1 MNGDHSLVL
10 SSKQQKSLRLDA
22 FATRLAKDGLAKISA
37 NGCVETSLEYGA
49 VKMLEAKIET
59 RMCIE
64 CGSGFLGGGAAEVCD
79 TCSGVGGAMQMGVG
93 LVCPLCSG
101 MVLNHNVARVCT
113 SCKKFVH
120 RECDR
125 SDVNMSEFVC
135 ASCRRSPLVGDIM
148 LSAAIGPAS
157 PLGADSD
164 SITAPSSKSISDLTL
179 NPFRSSS
186 PVTAAAVVPDFNVDV
201 YNMSEGISSPA
212 TTSDS
217 ARNSPFYPE
226 NSPSDVDEDFVPG
239 SSRGGYPSRGRGGAK
254 KKPGRG
260 SSSKVR
266 GAKPPGG
273 DISIFPPPSRGKRGK
288 RGSKVNGIGKASASG
303 RGRGRGRGSSSQLQ
317 QSVVLQQII
326 MQQQQQ
332 QQQQLQ
338 QHQQQQ
344 QQLHIHQQQAHIRE
358 VDEAMMD
365 EDEERNTR
373 GDDAEY
379 VRTAVICDAQDVYL
393 QQSSICLVC
402 GAVGK
407 PHTQESSMVACCNC
421 AQTFHTYCVGLHDK
435 LNQAVVN
442 RGWRCLDCTICEGCG
457 EGKDESKLLLCE
469 ECDVSYHIYCLS
481 PPLERI
487 PHGPW
492 RCHWCAR
499 CRRCNVR
506 VTSGTELT
514 REGLCTTC
522 SSLRK
527 CPKCSKTYNLGEKI
541 IKCSS
546 CARWYHG
553 TCEDLYNDEM
563 LESASANKMRCS
575 ACRPNSRT
583 SSALTG
589 ISDHSSLLICDNVA
603 LNKSAE
609 EVLQSRFMPSL
620 FRPNPIESF
629 AYRSDS
635 FDHYG
640 IEDDYLQDDLEI
652 LSSSGRGRGVG
663 RGGGPGRRVPKLGVG
678 GFFVK
683 IPRHRLLTMEDDLP
697 DEDGNKKQKRPR
709 KPRRSQLEDAYPP
722 AIQEGFFGMR
732 PVEGKALIDAVVEE
746 PSLAEYGK
754 GRTATAIEAGGRG
767 HELSHEAT
775 EQLKND
781 LTEVDILENLDIGEV
796 DLDNMDM
803 DFTSWMEDDED
814 DDFDDSLNDAFDI
827 VKADGFEPTTSAD
840 TPTTASSSAP
850 TGPTTFPNDVT
861 NITPA
866 SATPSYL
873 MTNNSKSLS
882 RSNSQMDGVEK
893 NNPTTE
899 RWEEDEPLGSQ
910 ATKAAVLY
918 ANERH
923 AYLKEKYPD
932 WNDRVKHIQRL
943 WRVLDTENRQD
954 FVSRARENRANRG
967 KQPRVKRV
975 VNFKQAA
982 ANADERFKVPTMP
995 GGAQIRPEFYQSEI
1009 GAQIPQEVPVQQIRS
1024 TAHLTQPV
1032 LEQYELMRTRT
1043 LDLQKHQQVIE
1054 SDLNRMRKQKKNL
1067 AAKRRQMMKSAGMD
1081 ADGKQIAVDLNEQDR
1096 MALQVLMDQIP
1107 SRQKDLESCKR
1118 DLKSHLSTVY
1128 EFEHKWNIVRNVE
1141 PADAMRMA
1149 MAQRAAA
1156 VGPPQPAAPV
1166 GAMPGTPLASP
1177 TPVAGTPV
1185 QFHSQM
1191 AGTSPQFQQMRVPQ
1205 QVPYGAV
1212 CGPPPQDIVQRPPM
1226 QVPRSHMWA
1235 RVPAPVLGG
1244 ILYER
1249 LQTPFEKEVYE
1260 CLDDVVSRVSM
1271 HFDGRDPAREG
1282 SGMLKRLLE
1291 PAMGQ
1296 QMPPM
1301 GAGPQGAPNHLMD
1314 QLEPPRPKKKR
1325 TQQKKFESVGMGN
1338 EYDLMVERVNTQ
1350 LRLCEQLPKRAME
1363 PAPRNPGAVF
1373 ATMGISDLP
1382 DRRDKR
1388 ALVGNEFGNLSLS
1401 FVDDYY
1407 TGKGRST
1414 ECLELTNLSM
1424 ADIAPQANLTALT
1437 SMPPPPVYEMVVDAE
1452 DAAFGTFDQWTVF
1465 ANSLDHQ
1472 MCMEHMR
1479 VASKIPEFTI
1489 PLEPRR
1495 KVFSMKPETVEEV
1508 EVSLVVKEETS
1519 VPPGTGVAALF
1530 EQLRSILGVDQ
1541 PIEYQL
1547 DTPPMSPEPATKA
1560 ECMDNIK
1567 REPPDTAQTSASG
1580 GRCRACD
1587 RSMEAVLIQQTM
1599 SQLGLTPS
1607 DDEKD
1612 DTVCFCSMKCY
1623 YQFVAASKVAL
1634 SPDQL
1639 TAAESHVDEET
1650 LAKLRQISAESFA
1663 KCINQGKMRMDL
1675 PAAPAVPPDAFLTS
1689 PRDTRYV
1696 MDEGRRD
1703 NVQIIRVADLAA
1715 IQDSAQRKDATRA
1728 PGEDWKTYSRDL
1740 LQSFYKIQQVKQE
1753 LALSPKM
1760 GVGLGTSF
1768 ELDRR
1773 VCVLC
1778 GGIGDGDP
1786 ALCGRLL
1793 NLSANLWVHV
1803 NCAMWST
1810 EVFETTSGALLHVDR
1825 AIVRAAAV
1833 ICHLC
1838 GRVGASVQCHKVDC
1852 NVNFHLPCAAKIQT
1866 AKFVKDKTFFCTK
1879 HPEISPDVMVTS
1891 LEALRRIY
1899 IERDE
1904 NTFLSRLFDLSDSN
1918 TRLCL
1923 RLGAL
1928 SFFQVG
1934 QLLPEQLK
1942 TFHNATHIF
1951 PNGYHVSRWFWS
1963 PTDARKREL
1972 YNCQIKDVDHR
1983 PKFVVSYDAQ
1993 SYEGNTATEA
2003 WSQVIA
2009 SVEKLRAQSDT
2020 LRFLSKG
2027 IQGEMLFGL
2036 NESAISKITE
2046 SLPGVDGLFT
2056 YTFRHPNSPLLD
2068 LPLAVNPSGCARC
2081 EPRFRTLI
2089 KHKQRALAS
2098 APTSS
2103 RSTQEGCLSSSGR
2116 TRGRVGASFTDEL
2129 AAAQM
2134 RAMLQASGIGSEWA
2148 LALGGREPF
2157 ASNSQSYTL
2166 YQKMR
2171 KDWRQTVYLA
2181 RSKIQGLGLYAK
2193 RDIHMGDM
2201 IIEYKGEVIRSEVG
2215 EMREKRYVAQNR
2227 GVYMFRIDEDLL
2239 VDATMAGGPARYI
2252 NHSCDPNC
2260 STRIL
2265 AAGPYPE
2272 DKKIIITANRPIKAL
2287 EELTYDYQFELED
2300 TSDKIPCLCGAP
2312 NCVKWMN

>member
-1 MNGDHSLVL
+1 MNGDHSLIV
-10 SSKQQKSLRLDA
+10 SSKQQKSIRLDV
-22 FATRLAKDGLAKISA
+22 FATRLAKDNLAKISA
-37 NGCVETSLEYGA
+37 NGCVDTSLENGA

-64 CGSGFLGGGAAEVCD
+64 CGSGFLGGGAAEVCG

-93 LVCPLCSG
+93 LICPLCSG
-101 MVLNHNVARVCT
+101 LVLNHNAARICT

-157 PLGADSD
+157 PLGAESD
-164 SITAPSSKSISDLTL
+164 SITVPSSTSASDLTL

-186 PVTAAAVVPDFNVDV
+186 PVTATTVVSDFNVDV

-239 SSRGGYPSRGRGGAK
+239 SSRGGYTTRGRGGAK

-260 SSSKVR
+260 SSSKTR
-266 GAKPPGG
+266 GAKPPNG
-273 DISIFPPPSRGKRGK
+273 DPSIFPPSTRGKRGK
-288 RGSKVNGIGKASASG
+288 RGSKVNG
-303 RGRGRGRGSSSQLQ
+303 
-317 QSVVLQQII
+317 
-326 MQQQQQ
+326 
-332 QQQQLQ
+332 
-338 QHQQQQ
+338 
-344 QQLHIHQQQAHIRE
+344 
-358 VDEAMMD
+358 
-365 EDEERNTR
+365 
-373 GDDAEY
+373 
-379 VRTAVICDAQDVYL
+379 
-393 QQSSICLVC
+393 
-402 GAVGK
+402 
-407 PHTQESSMVACCNC
+407 
-421 AQTFHTYCVGLHDK
+421 

-481 PPLERI
+481 PPLDRI
-487 PHGPW
+487 PNGPW
-492 RCHWCAR
+492 RCQWCAR

-506 VTSGTELT
+506 VTSGTDLT

-522 SSLRK
+522 GSLRK
-527 CPKCSKTYNLGEKI
+527 CPKCSKHYNIGEKI
-541 IKCSS
+541 IKCSA

-583 SSALTG
+583 TSALMG

-620 FRPNPIESF
+620 FRPNPIDSF
-629 AYRSDS
+629 GYRSDS

-640 IEDDYLQDDLEI
+640 IEDDYLQDEMEI
-652 LSSSGRGRGVG
+652 LSTSGRGRGMG

-754 GRTATAIEAGGRG
+754 GRTATAIEAVGRG

-803 DFTSWMEDDED
+803 DFTNWMEDDED

-827 VKADGFEPTTSAD
+827 VKADGFEPTTSSDVAS
-840 TPTTASSSAP
+840 TPSSSVP

-861 NITPA
+861 SMTPVPATPA
-866 SATPSYL
+866 YL
-873 MTNNSKSLS
+873 VPTNVKSLS
-882 RSNSQMDGVEK
+882 RSSSQMEGVER

-918 ANERH
+918 ANEKH

-975 VNFKQAA
+975 MYKQAA
-982 ANADERFKVPTMP
+982 AAVDERFKVPSVP
-995 GGAQIRPEFYQSEI
+995 GGSQMRPEFYHPDLGGQV
-1009 GAQIPQEVPVQQIRS
+1009 PQEVPVQQIRS

-1067 AAKRRQMMKSAGMD
+1067 AAKRRQMMKSAGTD
-1081 ADGKQIAVDLNEQDR
+1081 ADGKQIPVDLNEQDR
-1096 MALQVLMDQIP
+1096 MALQVLLEQIP

-1118 DLKSHLSTVY
+1118 DLKTHLTTVY

-1141 PADAMRMA
+1141 PGDAMRMA
-1149 MAQRAAA
+1149 MAQRAA
-1156 VGPPQPAAPV
+1156 VGGVPQPVATGGTPL
-1166 GAMPGTPLASP
+1166 PGTPLPSP
-1177 TPVAGTPV
+1177 TPMPGGST
-1185 QFHSQM
+1185 QFHPQM
-1191 AGTSPQFQQMRVPQ
+1191 AASSPQFQQMRVPQ
-1205 QVPYGAV
+1205 QVPYSAV
-1212 CGPPPQDIVQRPPM
+1212 CGPTPQEMMQRPPM
-1226 QVPRSHMWA
+1226 QVPRPHMWT

-1249 LQTPFEKEVYE
+1249 LQTSFEKEVYE
-1260 CLDDVVSRVSM
+1260 CLDEVVSRVSM

-1296 QMPPM
+1296 QIPAMGNGSQGPPS
-1301 GAGPQGAPNHLMD
+1301 HLMD

-1325 TQQKKFESVGMGN
+1325 AQQKKFESVGMGN

-1388 ALVGNEFGNLSLS
+1388 ALVGKEFGNLSLS

-1407 TGKGRST
+1407 TGKGRDT
-1414 ECLELTNLSM
+1414 ECLEMMSLSM
-1424 ADIAPQANLTALT
+1424 SDIAPQANLPALANL
-1437 SMPPPPVYEMVVDAE
+1437 PPPPVYEMIVDAE
-1452 DAAFGTFDQWTVF
+1452 DAAFGSFDQWMVF
-1465 ANSLDHQ
+1465 ANSLDRQ
-1472 MCMEHMR
+1472 PSANHMR

-1495 KVFSMKPETVEEV
+1495 KVFSMKPDTVEEV

-1519 VPPGTGVAALF
+1519 LPPGTGVAALF
-1530 EQLRSILGVDQ
+1530 EQLRSILGVEQ

-1547 DTPPMSPEPATKA
+1547 DTPPLSPEPSTKS
-1560 ECMDNIK
+1560 ESVDNIK
-1567 REPPDTAQTSASG
+1567 REIPDATQSSVG

-1663 KCINQGKMRMDL
+1663 KCINQGKMRMEL
-1675 PAAPAVPPDAFLTS
+1675 PPAPAVPPDAFLTS
-1689 PRDTRYV
+1689 PRDTRYI

-1703 NVQIIRVADLAA
+1703 NVQIIRVADLAT
-1715 IQDSAQRKDATRA
+1715 IQDAAQRKDTTRS
-1728 PGEDWKTYSRDL
+1728 PGDDWKAYSREL
-1740 LQSFYKIQQVKQE
+1740 LHSFFKIQQTKQE

-1778 GGIGDGDP
+1778 GGVGDGDP

-1825 AIVRAAAV
+1825 AIVRAAGV

-1879 HPEISPDVMVTS
+1879 HPEISPEVMVTS

-1904 NTFLSRLFDLSDSN
+1904 NAFLSRLFDYSDSCA
-1918 TRLCL
+1918 RLCL
-1923 RLGAL
+1923 RIGAL
-1928 SFFQVG
+1928 CFFQVG
-1934 QLLPEQLK
+1934 QLLPEQL
-1942 TFHNATHIF
+1942 
-1951 PNGYHVSRWFWS
+1951 
-1963 PTDARKREL
+1963 
-1972 YNCQIKDVDHR
+1972 
-1983 PKFVVSYDAQ
+1983 
-1993 SYEGNTATEA
+1993 
-2003 WSQVIA
+2003 
-2009 SVEKLRAQSDT
+2009 
-2020 LRFLSKG
+2020 
-2027 IQGEMLFGL
+2027 
-2036 NESAISKITE
+2036 
-2046 SLPGVDGLFT
+2046 
-2056 YTFRHPNSPLLD
+2056 
-2068 LPLAVNPSGCARC
+2068 
-2081 EPRFRTLI
+2081 
-2089 KHKQRALAS
+2089 
-2098 APTSS
+2098 
-2103 RSTQEGCLSSSGR
+2103 
-2116 TRGRVGASFTDEL
+2116 
-2129 AAAQM
+2129 
-2134 RAMLQASGIGSEWA
+2134 
-2148 LALGGREPF
+2148 
-2157 ASNSQSYTL
+2157 
-2166 YQKMR
+2166 
-2171 KDWRQTVYLA
+2171 
-2181 RSKIQGLGLYAK
+2181 
-2193 RDIHMGDM
+2193 
-2201 IIEYKGEVIRSEVG
+2201 
-2215 EMREKRYVAQNR
+2215 
-2227 GVYMFRIDEDLL
+2227 
-2239 VDATMAGGPARYI
+2239 
-2252 NHSCDPNC
+2252 
-2260 STRIL
+2260 
-2265 AAGPYPE
+2265 
-2272 DKKIIITANRPIKAL
+2272 
-2287 EELTYDYQFELED
+2287 
-2300 TSDKIPCLCGAP
+2300 
-2312 NCVKWMN
+2312 

>member
-1 MNGDHSLVL
+1 MNGDHSLIV

-22 FATRLAKDGLAKISA
+22 FATKLAEDNPAKISA
-37 NGCVETSLEYGA
+37 NGYVDNSLENGT

-101 MVLNHNVARVCT
+101 LVLNHNAARVCT

-125 SDVNMSEFVC
+125 SDVNMTEFVC

-157 PLGADSD
+157 PLGAESD
-164 SITAPSSKSISDLTL
+164 SITVPSSTSVSDLTL

-186 PVTAAAVVPDFNVDV
+186 PVTTGAVVPDFNVDV

-239 SSRGGYPSRGRGGAK
+239 SSRGGYTSRGRGGAK

-260 SSSKVR
+260 SSSKTR
-266 GAKPPGG
+266 GAKPPSG
-273 DISIFPPPSRGKRGK
+273 DPSIFPPSTRGKRGK
-288 RGSKVNGIGKASASG
+288 RGLKVNGIGKAPGTG
-303 RGRGRGRGSSSQLQ
+303 RGRGRGRGANSQLQ
-317 QSVVLQQII
+317 QSAVLQQII

-332 QQQQLQ
+332 QQLQL
-338 QHQQQQ
+338 HQQQPQ
-344 QQLHIHQQQAHIRE
+344 IRE
-358 VDEAMMD
+358 VDETMLG
-365 EDEERNTR
+365 EDDDRNAR
-373 GDDAEY
+373 ADDVEY
-379 VRTAVICDAQDVYL
+379 VRTAIICDAQDQYM

-469 ECDVSYHIYCLS
+469 ECDVSFHIYCLS
-481 PPLERI
+481 PPLDRI
-487 PHGPW
+487 PNGPW
-492 RCHWCAR
+492 RCQWCAR

-506 VTSGTELT
+506 VTSGTDLS

-527 CPKCSKTYNLGEKI
+527 CPKCSKLYNIGEKI
-541 IKCSS
+541 IKCSA

-583 SSALTG
+583 TSALMG
-589 ISDHSSLLICDNVA
+589 LSDHSSLLICDNVA

-620 FRPNPIESF
+620 FRPNPVDSF
-629 AYRSDS
+629 GYRSES

-640 IEDDYLQDDLEI
+640 TEDDFLQEEI
-652 LSSSGRGRGVG
+652 EMLSTSTRGRGMG

-754 GRTATAIEAGGRG
+754 GRTTTAIEAVGRG

-803 DFTSWMEDDED
+803 DFTNWMEDDED

-827 VKADGFEPTTSAD
+827 VKADGFEPSTNSDLAS
-840 TPTTASSSAP
+840 TPVSSVP

-866 SATPSYL
+866 PATPAYL
-873 MTNNSKSLS
+873 MANKAKSLS
-882 RSNSQMDGVEK
+882 RSSSQMDGVEK

-975 VNFKQAA
+975 VYKHAA
-982 ANADERFKVPTMP
+982 AAADERFKVPNVP
-995 GGAQIRPEFYQSEI
+995 GGSQMRSDFYHSEM
-1009 GAQIPQEVPVQQIRS
+1009 GGQVPQEVPVQQIRS

-1067 AAKRRQMMKSAGMD
+1067 AAKRRQMMKSAGTD
-1081 ADGKQIAVDLNEQDR
+1081 ADGKQIPVDLNEQDR
-1096 MALQVLMDQIP
+1096 MALQILLEQIP

-1118 DLKSHLSTVY
+1118 DLKTHLATVY

-1141 PADAMRMA
+1141 PGDAMRMA

-1156 VGPPQPAAPV
+1156 GGAPQPVAAG
-1166 GAMPGTPLASP
+1166 GAPLPGTPLSSP
-1177 TPVAGTPV
+1177 TQMPGASA
-1185 QFHSQM
+1185 QFHPPI
-1191 AGTSPQFQQMRVPQ
+1191 AGSSPQFQQMRVPQ

-1212 CGPPPQDIVQRPPM
+1212 CGPPPQEMMQRPPM
-1226 QVPRSHMWA
+1226 QVPRPHMWA

-1301 GAGPQGAPNHLMD
+1301 GPGPQGPPSHLMD

-1325 TQQKKFESVGMGN
+1325 AQQKKFESVGMGN

-1363 PAPRNPGAVF
+1363 PAPRNPGAAF

-1388 ALVGNEFGNLSLS
+1388 ALIGKEFGHLSLS

-1407 TGKGRST
+1407 TGKGRDT
-1414 ECLELTNLSM
+1414 ECLEMTSLSM
-1424 ADIAPQANLTALT
+1424 SDLAPQANLPALT
-1437 SMPPPPVYEMVVDAE
+1437 NIPPPPLYEMVVDAE
-1452 DAAFGTFDQWTVF
+1452 DAAFGSFDQWAVF
-1465 ANSLDHQ
+1465 ANSLDRQ
-1472 MCMEHMR
+1472 PCANHMR

-1495 KVFSMKPETVEEV
+1495 KVFSMKPDTVEEV

-1530 EQLRSILGVDQ
+1530 EQLRSILGVEQ
-1541 PIEYQL
+1541 LIEYQL
-1547 DTPPMSPEPATKA
+1547 DTPPLSPEPSTKS
-1560 ECMDNIK
+1560 ESVDNIK
-1567 REPPDTAQTSASG
+1567 REPPDVTQTPVSGG

-1703 NVQIIRVADLAA
+1703 NVQIIRVADLAT
-1715 IQDSAQRKDATRA
+1715 IQDAAQRKDTTRS
-1728 PGEDWKTYSRDL
+1728 PGDDWKAYSREL
-1740 LQSFYKIQQVKQE
+1740 LHSFFKIQQTKQE

-1825 AIVRAAAV
+1825 AVVRAAGV

-1879 HPEISPDVMVTS
+1879 HPEISPEVMVTS

-1904 NTFLSRLFDLSDSN
+1904 NAFLSRLFDYSDSCS
-1918 TRLCL
+1918 RLCL
-1923 RLGAL
+1923 RIGAL
-1928 SFFQVG
+1928 CFFQVG
-1934 QLLPEQLK
+1934 QLLPDQLK

-1963 PTDARKREL
+1963 PTDPRKREI
-1972 YNCQIKDVDHR
+1972 YDCHIKDVDHR
-1983 PKFVVSYDAQ
+1983 PKFVVSYADHT
-1993 SYEGNTATEA
+1993 YEGDSATEA
-2003 WSQVIA
+2003 WSQVVN
-2009 SVEKLRAQSDT
+2009 SVERIRSQSDA
-2020 LRFLSKG
+2020 LRFLAKG
-2027 IQGEMLFGL
+2027 ITGETLFGL
-2036 NESAISKITE
+2036 NESVISKITE

-2098 APTSS
+2098 APSTS
-2103 RSTQEGCLSSSGR
+2103 RSTQDGGSSSSGR
-2116 TRGRVGASFTDEL
+2116 TRGRIAASFTDEL

-2157 ASNSQSYTL
+2157 SSNSQSYTL

-2300 TSDKIPCLCGAP
+2300 TTDKIPCLCGAP

>member
-1 MNGDHSLVL
+1 MNGDHSLIV
-10 SSKQQKSLRLDA
+10 SSKQQKSLHLDA
-22 FATRLAKDGLAKISA
+22 FAARLAKDNLAKISA
-37 NGCVETSLEYGA
+37 NGCVDTSRENGA

-101 MVLNHNVARVCT
+101 LVLNHNAARVCT

-157 PLGADSD
+157 PLGAESD
-164 SITAPSSKSISDLTL
+164 SITVPSSTSASDLTL

-186 PVTAAAVVPDFNVDV
+186 PVTASTVVPDFNVDV

-239 SSRGGYPSRGRGGAK
+239 SSRGGYTSRGRGGAK

-260 SSSKVR
+260 SSSKTR
-266 GAKPPGG
+266 GAKPPG
-273 DISIFPPPSRGKRGK
+273 DSSIFPPSTRGKRGK
-288 RGSKVNGIGKASASG
+288 RGSKVNGIGKAPGTG
-303 RGRGRGRGSSSQLQ
+303 RGRGRGRYDIQMCLK
-317 QSVVLQQII
+317 
-326 MQQQQQ
+326 
-332 QQQQLQ
+332 
-338 QHQQQQ
+338 
-344 QQLHIHQQQAHIRE
+344 
-358 VDEAMMD
+358 VDETMLE
-365 EDEERNTR
+365 EDEERNAR
-373 GDDAEY
+373 ADDVEY
-379 VRTAVICDAQDVYL
+379 VRTAIICDSQDQYL
-393 QQSSICLVC
+393 QQSSICLIC
-402 GAVGK
+402 GAIGK
-407 PHTQESSMVACCNC
+407 PHTQENSMVACCNC

-435 LNQAVVN
+435 ASFFLA
-442 RGWRCLDCTICEGCG
+442 R
-457 EGKDESKLLLCE
+457 
-469 ECDVSYHIYCLS
+469 
-481 PPLERI
+481 
-487 PHGPW
+487 
-492 RCHWCAR
+492 CAR
-499 CRRCNVR
+499 CRRCNIR
-506 VTSGTELT
+506 VTSGTDLT

-522 SSLRK
+522 GSLKK
-527 CPKCSKTYNLGEKI
+527 CPKCSKHYNIGEKI
-541 IKCSS
+541 IKCSA

-583 SSALTG
+583 TSALMG

-620 FRPNPIESF
+620 FRPNPIDSF
-629 AYRSDS
+629 GYRSES

-640 IEDDYLQDDLEI
+640 MEDDYLQDELEM
-652 LSSSGRGRGVG
+652 LSTSTRGRGMG

-754 GRTATAIEAGGRG
+754 GRTATATEAVGRG

-803 DFTSWMEDDED
+803 DFTNWMEDDED

-827 VKADGFEPTTSAD
+827 VKADGFEPTTSSDVAS
-840 TPTTASSSAP
+840 TPTPSVP
-850 TGPTTFPNDVT
+850 TGPTTFPNDVANLT
-861 NITPA
+861 IPPATPA
-866 SATPSYL
+866 YL
-873 MTNNSKSLS
+873 LPNNVKSLS
-882 RSNSQMDGVEK
+882 RSSSQMDGVEK

-918 ANERH
+918 ANEKH

-975 VNFKQAA
+975 VYKHAA
-982 ANADERFKVPTMP
+982 AAVDERFKVPSVP
-995 GGAQIRPEFYQSEI
+995 GGSQMRPDFYNPEM
-1009 GAQIPQEVPVQQIRS
+1009 GGQIPQEVPVQQIRS

-1067 AAKRRQMMKSAGMD
+1067 AAKRRQMMKSAGTD
-1081 ADGKQIAVDLNEQDR
+1081 ADGKQIPVDLNEQDR
-1096 MALQVLMDQIP
+1096 MALQILLEQIP

-1118 DLKSHLSTVY
+1118 DLKTHLATVY

-1141 PADAMRMA
+1141 PGDAMRMA

-1156 VGPPQPAAPV
+1156 GNAPQPVAAGSAPL
-1166 GAMPGTPLASP
+1166 PGTPLSSP
-1177 TPVAGTPV
+1177 TPIPGAST
-1185 QFHSQM
+1185 QFHPQM
-1191 AGTSPQFQQMRVPQ
+1191 AGSSPQFQQMRVPQ

-1212 CGPPPQDIVQRPPM
+1212 CGPPPQDMMQRPPM
-1226 QVPRSHMWA
+1226 QVPRPHMWT

-1260 CLDDVVSRVSM
+1260 CLDDVISRVSM

-1296 QMPPM
+1296 QMPSM
-1301 GAGPQGAPNHLMD
+1301 GGGPQGAPSHLMD

-1325 TQQKKFESVGMGN
+1325 AQQKKFESVGMGN

-1388 ALVGNEFGNLSLS
+1388 ALVGKEFGNLSLS

-1407 TGKGRST
+1407 TGKGRDT
-1414 ECLELTNLSM
+1414 ECLEMLSLSM
-1424 ADIAPQANLTALT
+1424 SDLAPQANLPALT
-1437 SMPPPPVYEMVVDAE
+1437 NLPPPPIYEMVVDSE
-1452 DAAFGTFDQWTVF
+1452 DAAFGSFDQWTVF
-1465 ANSLDHQ
+1465 ANSLDRQ
-1472 MCMEHMR
+1472 SCASHMR

-1519 VPPGTGVAALF
+1519 LPPGTGVAALF
-1530 EQLRSILGVDQ
+1530 EQLRSILGVEQ

-1547 DTPPMSPEPATKA
+1547 DTPPLSPEPSTKS
-1560 ECMDNIK
+1560 ECVDNVK
-1567 REPPDTAQTSASG
+1567 REPPDATQNSTTG

-1607 DDEKD
+1607 DDE
-1612 DTVCFCSMKCY
+1612 
-1623 YQFVAASKVAL
+1623 VAL

-1650 LAKLRQISAESFA
+1650 LAKLRQISAESLVKCSTQA
-1663 KCINQGKMRMDL
+1663 KVLTAFLLFVICYYAALHPNIILDARLDL
-1675 PAAPAVPPDAFLTS
+1675 RLLVSGAVPPDAFLTS

-1703 NVQIIRVADLAA
+1703 NVQLTPSNNPMM
-1715 IQDSAQRKDATRA
+1715 QLNRKDTTRS
-1728 PGEDWKTYSRDL
+1728 PGDDWKAYSREL
-1740 LQSFYKIQQVKQE
+1740 LHSFFKIQQTKQE

-1803 NCAMWST
+1803 
-1810 EVFETTSGALLHVDR
+1810 VFLKRHWERYFMLAFEQWFVPLV
-1825 AIVRAAAV
+1825 I

-1904 NTFLSRLFDLSDSN
+1904 NAFLSRLFDYSDSCA
-1918 TRLCL
+1918 RLCL
-1923 RLGAL
+1923 RIGAL
-1928 SFFQVG
+1928 CFFQVG

-1963 PTDARKREL
+1963 PTDARKREI
-1972 YNCQIKDVDHR
+1972 YNCHIKDVDHR
-1983 PKFVVSYDAQ
+1983 PKFVVSHEGHT
-1993 SYEGNTATEA
+1993 YEGDSATEA
-2003 WSQVIA
+2003 WSQVINA
-2009 SVEKLRAQSDT
+2009 VERLRSQTDA
-2020 LRFLSKG
+2020 LRFLAKG
-2027 IQGEMLFGL
+2027 ITGETLFGL
-2036 NESAISKITE
+2036 NESVISKITE

-2098 APTSS
+2098 APSTS
-2103 RSTQEGCLSSSGR
+2103 RSTQDACSSSSGR
-2116 TRGRVGASFTDEL
+2116 TRGRIATSFTDEL

-2157 ASNSQSYTL
+2157 TSNSQSYTL

-2300 TSDKIPCLCGAP
+2300 TTDKIPCLCGAP

>member
-1 MNGDHSLVL
+1 MNGDHSLIV

-22 FATRLAKDGLAKISA
+22 FATKLAEDNPAKISA
-37 NGCVETSLEYGA
+37 NGYVDNSLENGT

-101 MVLNHNVARVCT
+101 LVLNHNAARVCT

-125 SDVNMSEFVC
+125 SDVNMTEFVC

-157 PLGADSD
+157 PLGAESD
-164 SITAPSSKSISDLTL
+164 SITVPSSTSVSDLTL

-186 PVTAAAVVPDFNVDV
+186 PVTTGAVVPDFNVDV

-239 SSRGGYPSRGRGGAK
+239 SSRGGYTSRGRGGAK

-260 SSSKVR
+260 SSSKTR
-266 GAKPPGG
+266 GAKPPSG
-273 DISIFPPPSRGKRGK
+273 DPSIFPPSTRGKRGK
-288 RGSKVNGIGKASASG
+288 RGLKVNGIGKAPGTG
-303 RGRGRGRGSSSQLQ
+303 RGRGRGRGANSQLQ
-317 QSVVLQQII
+317 QSAVLQQII

-332 QQQQLQ
+332 QQLQL
-338 QHQQQQ
+338 HQQQPQ
-344 QQLHIHQQQAHIRE
+344 MRE
-358 VDEAMMD
+358 VDETMLG
-365 EDEERNTR
+365 EDDDRNVR
-373 GDDAEY
+373 ADDVEY
-379 VRTAVICDAQDVYL
+379 VRTAIICDAQDQYM

-469 ECDVSYHIYCLS
+469 ECDVSFHIYCLS
-481 PPLERI
+481 PPLDRI
-487 PHGPW
+487 PNGPW
-492 RCHWCAR
+492 RCQWCAR

-506 VTSGTELT
+506 VTSGTDLS

-527 CPKCSKTYNLGEKI
+527 CPKCSKLYNIGEKI
-541 IKCSS
+541 IKCSA

-583 SSALTG
+583 TSALMG
-589 ISDHSSLLICDNVA
+589 LSDHSSLLICDNVA

-620 FRPNPIESF
+620 FRPNPVDSF
-629 AYRSDS
+629 GYRSES

-640 IEDDYLQDDLEI
+640 TEDDFLQEEI
-652 LSSSGRGRGVG
+652 EMLSTSTRGRGMG

-754 GRTATAIEAGGRG
+754 GRTTTAIEAVGRG

-803 DFTSWMEDDED
+803 DFTNWMEDDED

-827 VKADGFEPTTSAD
+827 VKADGFEPSTNSDLAS
-840 TPTTASSSAP
+840 TPVSSVP

-866 SATPSYL
+866 PATPAYL
-873 MTNNSKSLS
+873 MANKAKSLS
-882 RSNSQMDGVEK
+882 RSSSQMDGVEK

-975 VNFKQAA
+975 VYKHAA
-982 ANADERFKVPTMP
+982 AAADERFKVPNVP
-995 GGAQIRPEFYQSEI
+995 GGSQMRSDFYHSEM
-1009 GAQIPQEVPVQQIRS
+1009 GGQVPQEVPVQQIRS

-1043 LDLQKHQQVIE
+1043 LDLQKHQQ
-1054 SDLNRMRKQKKNL
+1054 
-1067 AAKRRQMMKSAGMD
+1067 
-1081 ADGKQIAVDLNEQDR
+1081 
-1096 MALQVLMDQIP
+1096 
-1107 SRQKDLESCKR
+1107 
-1118 DLKSHLSTVY
+1118 
-1128 EFEHKWNIVRNVE
+1128 
-1141 PADAMRMA
+1141 
-1149 MAQRAAA
+1149 
-1156 VGPPQPAAPV
+1156 
-1166 GAMPGTPLASP
+1166 
-1177 TPVAGTPV
+1177 
-1185 QFHSQM
+1185 
-1191 AGTSPQFQQMRVPQ
+1191 
-1205 QVPYGAV
+1205 
-1212 CGPPPQDIVQRPPM
+1212 
-1226 QVPRSHMWA
+1226 
-1235 RVPAPVLGG
+1235 
-1244 ILYER
+1244 
-1249 LQTPFEKEVYE
+1249 VYE

-1301 GAGPQGAPNHLMD
+1301 GPGPQGPPSHLMD

-1325 TQQKKFESVGMGN
+1325 AQQKKFESVGMGN

-1363 PAPRNPGAVF
+1363 PAPRNPGAAF

-1388 ALVGNEFGNLSLS
+1388 ALIGKEFGHLSLS

-1407 TGKGRST
+1407 TGKGRDT
-1414 ECLELTNLSM
+1414 ECLEMTSLSM
-1424 ADIAPQANLTALT
+1424 SDLAPQANLPALT
-1437 SMPPPPVYEMVVDAE
+1437 NIPPPPLYEMVVDAE
-1452 DAAFGTFDQWTVF
+1452 DAAFGSFDQWAVF
-1465 ANSLDHQ
+1465 ANSLDRQ
-1472 MCMEHMR
+1472 PCANHMR

-1495 KVFSMKPETVEEV
+1495 KVFSMKPDTVEEV

-1530 EQLRSILGVDQ
+1530 EQLRSILGVEQ
-1541 PIEYQL
+1541 LIEYQL
-1547 DTPPMSPEPATKA
+1547 DTPPLSPEPSTKS
-1560 ECMDNIK
+1560 ESVDNIK
-1567 REPPDTAQTSASG
+1567 REPPDVTQTPVSGG

-1703 NVQIIRVADLAA
+1703 NVQIIRVADLAT
-1715 IQDSAQRKDATRA
+1715 IQDAAQRKDTTRS
-1728 PGEDWKTYSRDL
+1728 PGDDWKAYSREL
-1740 LQSFYKIQQVKQE
+1740 LHSFFKIQQTKQE

-1825 AIVRAAAV
+1825 AVVRAAGV

-1879 HPEISPDVMVTS
+1879 HPEISPEVMVTS

-1904 NTFLSRLFDLSDSN
+1904 NAFLSRLFDYSDSCS
-1918 TRLCL
+1918 RLCL
-1923 RLGAL
+1923 RIGAL
-1928 SFFQVG
+1928 CFFQVG
-1934 QLLPEQLK
+1934 QLLPDQLK

-1963 PTDARKREL
+1963 PTDPRKREI
-1972 YNCQIKDVDHR
+1972 YDCHIKDVDHR
-1983 PKFVVSYDAQ
+1983 PKFVVSYADHT
-1993 SYEGNTATEA
+1993 YEGDSATEA
-2003 WSQVIA
+2003 WSQVVN
-2009 SVEKLRAQSDT
+2009 SVERIRSQSDA
-2020 LRFLSKG
+2020 LRFLAKG
-2027 IQGEMLFGL
+2027 ITGETLFGL
-2036 NESAISKITE
+2036 NESVISKITE

-2098 APTSS
+2098 APSTS
-2103 RSTQEGCLSSSGR
+2103 RSTQDGGSSSSGR
-2116 TRGRVGASFTDEL
+2116 TRGRIAASFTDEL

-2157 ASNSQSYTL
+2157 SSNSQSYTL

-2300 TSDKIPCLCGAP
+2300 TTDKIPCLCGAP

>member
-1 MNGDHSLVL
+1 
-10 SSKQQKSLRLDA
+10 
-22 FATRLAKDGLAKISA
+22 
-37 NGCVETSLEYGA
+37 
-49 VKMLEAKIET
+49 
-59 RMCIE
+59 
-64 CGSGFLGGGAAEVCD
+64 
-79 TCSGVGGAMQMGVG
+79 
-93 LVCPLCSG
+93 
-101 MVLNHNVARVCT
+101 
-113 SCKKFVH
+113 
-120 RECDR
+120 
-125 SDVNMSEFVC
+125 
-135 ASCRRSPLVGDIM
+135 
-148 LSAAIGPAS
+148 
-157 PLGADSD
+157 
-164 SITAPSSKSISDLTL
+164 
-179 NPFRSSS
+179 
-186 PVTAAAVVPDFNVDV
+186 
-201 YNMSEGISSPA
+201 
-212 TTSDS
+212 
-217 ARNSPFYPE
+217 
-226 NSPSDVDEDFVPG
+226 
-239 SSRGGYPSRGRGGAK
+239 
-254 KKPGRG
+254 
-260 SSSKVR
+260 
-266 GAKPPGG
+266 
-273 DISIFPPPSRGKRGK
+273 
-288 RGSKVNGIGKASASG
+288 
-303 RGRGRGRGSSSQLQ
+303 
-317 QSVVLQQII
+317 
-326 MQQQQQ
+326 
-332 QQQQLQ
+332 
-338 QHQQQQ
+338 
-344 QQLHIHQQQAHIRE
+344 
-358 VDEAMMD
+358 
-365 EDEERNTR
+365 
-373 GDDAEY
+373 
-379 VRTAVICDAQDVYL
+379 
-393 QQSSICLVC
+393 
-402 GAVGK
+402 
-407 PHTQESSMVACCNC
+407 
-421 AQTFHTYCVGLHDK
+421 
-435 LNQAVVN
+435 
-442 RGWRCLDCTICEGCG
+442 
-457 EGKDESKLLLCE
+457 
-469 ECDVSYHIYCLS
+469 
-481 PPLERI
+481 
-487 PHGPW
+487 
-492 RCHWCAR
+492 
-499 CRRCNVR
+499 
-506 VTSGTELT
+506 
-514 REGLCTTC
+514 
-522 SSLRK
+522 
-527 CPKCSKTYNLGEKI
+527 
-541 IKCSS
+541 
-546 CARWYHG
+546 
-553 TCEDLYNDEM
+553 M
-563 LESASANKMRCS
+563 LESASASKMRCS
-575 ACRPNSRT
+575 SCRPNSRN
-583 SSALTG
+583 SSTIMG
-589 ISDHSSLLICDNVA
+589 INGM
-603 LNKSAE
+603 E
-609 EVLQSRFMPSL
+609 E
-620 FRPNPIESF
+620 
-629 AYRSDS
+629 
-635 FDHYG
+635 
-640 IEDDYLQDDLEI
+640 DYVQDDLEI

-683 IPRHRLLTMEDDLP
+683 IPRHRLLTMEEDLP
-697 DEDGNKKQKRPR
+697 DEDGNRRQKRPR

-754 GRTATAIEAGGRG
+754 GRTTTAFEAGSRG

-814 DDFDDSLNDAFDI
+814 DDFDDNAFDI
-827 VKADGFEPTTSAD
+827 VKADGFEPSNNADSASTSSTSALN
-840 TPTTASSSAP
+840 
-850 TGPTTFPNDVT
+850 GPTTFPNDIA
-861 NITPA
+861 NIAPT
-866 SATPSYL
+866 SAPSTYL
-873 MTNNSKSLS
+873 ATNNVKSLS
-882 RSNSQMDGVEK
+882 RSSSQMDGVER

-918 ANERH
+918 ANEKH

-975 VNFKQAA
+975 VHAA
-982 ANADERFKVPTMP
+982 STVDELFKVPSMP
-995 GGAQIRPEFYQSEI
+995 SGTQLRPDLYQSEI
-1009 GAQIPQEVPVQQIRS
+1009 GAQPSQEVPVQQIRT

-1067 AAKRRQMMKSAGMD
+1067 AAKRRQMMKSAGMG
-1081 ADGKQIAVDLNEQDR
+1081 ADGKQIQ
-1096 MALQVLMDQIP
+1096 
-1107 SRQKDLESCKR
+1107 DLESCKR
-1118 DLKSHLSTVY
+1118 DLKSHMATVY
-1128 EFEHKWNIVRNVE
+1128 EFEHKWNILRNIE
-1141 PADAMRMA
+1141 PGDAMRMA
-1149 MAQRAAA
+1149 MAQRASSTGAQLG
-1156 VGPPQPAAPV
+1156 VLGGTLSGPPLSSPNQQ
-1166 GAMPGTPLASP
+1166 PGTTQQL
-1177 TPVAGTPV
+1177 
-1185 QFHSQM
+1185 HSQM
-1191 AGTSPQFQQMRVPQ
+1191 EGTPPQLYQMRVPQ
-1205 QVPYGAV
+1205 QIPSYGAM
-1212 CGPPPQDIVQRPPM
+1212 CGTQQEMMQRPPM
-1226 QVPRSHMWA
+1226 QVPRPPMWA
-1235 RVPAPVLGG
+1235 RVPAPVMGG
-1244 ILYER
+1244 IIYER
-1249 LQTPFEKEVYE
+1249 LQTSFEKEVYE
-1260 CLDDVVSRVSM
+1260 CLDDIVSRVSM

-1296 QMPPM
+1296 QIPPM
-1301 GAGPQGAPNHLMD
+1301 VGTVPPTPSHLMD

-1325 TQQKKFESVGMGN
+1325 TQQKKFETVGMGN
-1338 EYDLMVERVNTQ
+1338 EYDLMVERVSTQ
-1350 LRLCEQLPKRAME
+1350 LRLCEQLPKRALE
-1363 PAPRNPGAVF
+1363 PAPRNPGAIF
-1373 ATMGISDLP
+1373 ASMGISDLP

-1388 ALVGNEFGNLSLS
+1388 ALIGNEFGNLSLS

-1407 TGKGRST
+1407 TGTGRDIG
-1414 ECLELTNLSM
+1414 CLEMTCLSM
-1424 ADIAPQANLTALT
+1424 SDLAPQANLPALLN
-1437 SMPPPPVYEMVVDAE
+1437 MPSPPVYEIVIDAE
-1452 DAAFGTFDQWTVF
+1452 DAAYGTFDQWIVF
-1465 ANSLDHQ
+1465 AHALDSQ
-1472 MCMEHMR
+1472 PCSDYMR
-1479 VASKIPEFTI
+1479 VANKIPDCSI

-1495 KVFSMKPETVEEV
+1495 KVFNMKPETIEEV
-1508 EVSLVVKEETS
+1508 EISLVVKEES
-1519 VPPGTGVAALF
+1519 LVPPGTGVAALF
-1530 EQLRSILGVDQ
+1530 EQLRQILGVDKH
-1541 PIEYQL
+1541 IDYQL
-1547 DTPPMSPEPATKA
+1547 DTPPLSPEPSSISETP
-1560 ECMDNIK
+1560 DNIK
-1567 REPPDTAQTSASG
+1567 REHIESTEAKCSG
-1580 GRCRACD
+1580 GKCRACD
-1587 RSMEAVLIQQTM
+1587 RNMEAVLIQQTM

-1607 DDEKD
+1607 DDELSQKD

-1663 KCINQGKMRMDL
+1663 KCINQGKMRMEL
-1675 PAAPAVPPDAFLTS
+1675 PSAPALSSEAFLTS

-1703 NVQIIRVADLAA
+1703 NVQIIRVSDLAT
-1715 IQDSAQRKDATRA
+1715 IHDVSQRKDSTRT
-1728 PGEDWKTYSRDL
+1728 PGEDWKTYNRDL
-1740 LQSFYKIQQVKQE
+1740 LQSFYKINQMKQE

-1778 GGIGDGDP
+1778 GGVGDGEP
-1786 ALCGRLL
+1786 SLCGRLL
-1793 NLSANLWVHV
+1793 NLSANLWVH
-1803 NCAMWST
+1803 T
-1810 EVFETTSGALLHVDR
+1810 KQKGKGFEKVFETTSGGLLHVDR
-1825 AIVRAAAV
+1825 AVVRAAGV

-1879 HPEISPDVMVTS
+1879 HPEISPEVMVTS

-1904 NTFLSRLFDLSDSN
+1904 NTFLSRLFDHPESN

-1928 SFFQVG
+1928 AFFQVG

-1951 PNGYHVSRWFWS
+1951 PNGYHVTRWFWS
-1963 PTDARKREL
+1963 PVDPRKREL
-1972 YNCQIKDVDHR
+1972 FDCRIKDVDHR
-1983 PKFVVSYDAQ
+1983 PKFVVSFE
-1993 SYEGNTATEA
+1993 SHTYEGNSATEA
-2003 WSQVIA
+2003 WSEIVA
-2009 SVEKLRAQSDT
+2009 SVERIRAQADA
-2020 LRFLSKG
+2020 LRFLAKG
-2027 IQGEMLFGL
+2027 IQGETLFGL

-2046 SLPGVDGLFT
+2046 SLPGVDSLYT

-2098 APTSS
+2098 APSTS
-2103 RSTQEGCLSSSGR
+2103 RSIHDGGSSGSGR
-2116 TRGRVGASFTDEL
+2116 TRGRVAASFTDEL

-2157 ASNSQSYTL
+2157 SNSQSYTL

-2300 TSDKIPCLCGAP
+2300 TTDKIPCLCGAP

>member
-1 MNGDHSLVL
+1 M
-10 SSKQQKSLRLDA
+10 
-22 FATRLAKDGLAKISA
+22 
-37 NGCVETSLEYGA
+37 
-49 VKMLEAKIET
+49 
-59 RMCIE
+59 
-64 CGSGFLGGGAAEVCD
+64 
-79 TCSGVGGAMQMGVG
+79 
-93 LVCPLCSG
+93 
-101 MVLNHNVARVCT
+101 
-113 SCKKFVH
+113 
-120 RECDR
+120 
-125 SDVNMSEFVC
+125 
-135 ASCRRSPLVGDIM
+135 
-148 LSAAIGPAS
+148 
-157 PLGADSD
+157 
-164 SITAPSSKSISDLTL
+164 
-179 NPFRSSS
+179 
-186 PVTAAAVVPDFNVDV
+186 
-201 YNMSEGISSPA
+201 
-212 TTSDS
+212 
-217 ARNSPFYPE
+217 
-226 NSPSDVDEDFVPG
+226 
-239 SSRGGYPSRGRGGAK
+239 
-254 KKPGRG
+254 
-260 SSSKVR
+260 
-266 GAKPPGG
+266 
-273 DISIFPPPSRGKRGK
+273 
-288 RGSKVNGIGKASASG
+288 
-303 RGRGRGRGSSSQLQ
+303 Q

-332 QQQQLQ
+332 H
-338 QHQQQQ
+338 HQQQFLQ
-344 QQLHIHQQQAHIRE
+344 PPSQIRE
-358 VDEAMMD
+358 VCLRLTSPSFAFLYYQRSVVFFSSIAALKVDETMLE

-373 GDDAEY
+373 ADDVEY
-379 VRTAVICDAQDVYL
+379 VRTAVVCDAQDPYMRQASL
-393 QQSSICLVC
+393 CLVC

-442 RGWRCLDCTICEGCG
+442 RGWRCLDCTVCEGCG

-487 PHGPW
+487 PNGPW
-492 RCHWCAR
+492 RCQWCAR

-506 VTSGTELT
+506 VTSGTDLT
-514 REGLCTTC
+514 RDGLCTTC

-527 CPKCSKTYNLGEKI
+527 CPKCSKNYNLGDKI
-541 IKCSS
+541 IKCSA

-575 ACRPNSRT
+575 ACRPNSRNT
-583 SSALTG
+583 SSLMG
-589 ISDHSSLLICDNVA
+589 IGDHSNLLICDNVA

-609 EVLQSRFMPSL
+609 EVLQSRFMPGV
-620 FRPNPIESF
+620 FRPNPLETFGYRSESF
-629 AYRSDS
+629 E
-635 FDHYG
+635 HYG
-640 IEDDYLQDDLEI
+640 VEDEYLQDELEM
-652 LSSSGRGRGVG
+652 LSSSGRGRGMG

-683 IPRHRLLTMEDDLP
+683 IPRHRLMTMEEETP

-754 GRTATAIEAGGRG
+754 GRTTAAAEAGGCG

-803 DFTSWMEDDED
+803 DFTNWMEDDED

-827 VKADGFEPTTSAD
+827 VKADGFEPTSNNDSTS
-840 TPTTASSSAP
+840 TPSSSAP
-850 TGPTTFPNDVT
+850 TGPTSWFYRSICFHHDHPLRPTLISILIFAAFPNDVT
-861 NITPA
+861 NITPVP
-866 SATPSYL
+866 ATPSYL
-873 MTNNSKSLS
+873 MPTTTKSLS
-882 RSNSQMDGVEK
+882 RSSSQMDGVEK

-975 VNFKQAA
+975 VQQQMQTNV
-982 ANADERFKVPTMP
+982 DERFKVPNVP
-995 GGAQIRPEFYQSEI
+995 GGAQMRPEYLQSEM
-1009 GAQIPQEVPVQQIRS
+1009 GGQPNQEVPMQQIRS

-1067 AAKRRQMMKSAGMD
+1067 AAKRRQMMKSAGTD
-1081 ADGKQIAVDLNEQDR
+1081 AEGKQIPVDLNEQDR
-1096 MALQVLMDQIP
+1096 MALQSLLDQIP
-1107 SRQKDLESCKR
+1107 ARQKDLESCKR
-1118 DLKSHLSTVY
+1118 DLKSHLATVY
-1128 EFEHKWNIVRNVE
+1128 EFEHKWNIIRNVE
-1141 PADAMRMA
+1141 PGDAMRIA

-1156 VGPPQPAAPV
+1156 AGAAPPGGPVVAPPGPPLSSPT
-1166 GAMPGTPLASP
+1166 AMPGAPPQL
-1177 TPVAGTPV
+1177 
-1185 QFHSQM
+1185 HSQLP
-1191 AGTSPQFQQMRVPQ
+1191 GTSPQFQQMRVPQ

-1212 CGPPPQDIVQRPPM
+1212 CGPQQEMLQRTPV
-1226 QVPRSHMWA
+1226 QVPRAPMWT

-1244 ILYER
+1244 IFYER
-1249 LQTPFEKEVYE
+1249 LQTSFEKEVLNISISICLIDKQILEILKSLHLQVYE
-1260 CLDDVVSRVSM
+1260 CLDDIVSRVSM

-1301 GAGPQGAPNHLMD
+1301 GAAGPQGPASHLMD

-1325 TQQKKFESVGMGN
+1325 TQQKKFETLGMGN

-1350 LRLCEQLPKRAME
+1350 LRLCEQLPKRALE
-1363 PAPRNPGAVF
+1363 PAPRNPGAAF

-1407 TGKGRST
+1407 TGPGRGI
-1414 ECLELTNLSM
+1414 ECLEMNSLSM
-1424 ADIAPQANLTALT
+1424 SDLAPQANLPALLG
-1437 SMPPPPVYEMVVDAE
+1437 MPPPPIYEMVVDAE
-1452 DAAFGTFDQWTVF
+1452 DAAFGTFDQWVVF
-1465 ANSLDHQ
+1465 AHALDRQ
-1472 MCMEHMR
+1472 PSADHMR
-1479 VASKIPEFTI
+1479 VTSKIPEFTI

-1495 KVFSMKPETVEEV
+1495 KVFDMRISLIITLAQKPETVEEV
-1508 EVSLVVKEETS
+1508 EVSLVVKEEST

-1530 EQLRSILGVDQ
+1530 EQLRSILGVEQHID
-1541 PIEYQL
+1541 YQL
-1547 DTPPMSPEPATKA
+1547 DTPPLSPEPSTKTEIA
-1560 ECMDNIK
+1560 ENVK
-1567 REPPDTAQTSASG
+1567 REPAEPAAPVSG

-1703 NVQIIRVADLAA
+1703 NVQIIRVADLAS
-1715 IQDSAQRKDATRA
+1715 IHDVSQRKDPSRN
-1728 PGEDWKTYSRDL
+1728 PGDDWKTYSRDL
-1740 LQSFYKIQQVKQE
+1740 LQSFFKIQQTKHE

-1810 EVFETTSGALLHVDR
+1810 EVFESSSGALLHVDR
-1825 AIVRAAAV
+1825 AIVRAAGV

-1866 AKFVKDKTFFCTK
+1866 AKFIKDKTFFCTK
-1879 HPEISPDVMVTS
+1879 HPEISPDVMVSS

-1904 NTFLSRLFDLSDSN
+1904 NALLSRLFELSDSN

-1928 SFFQVG
+1928 CFFQVG

-1951 PNGYHVSRWFWS
+1951 PNGYHSSRWFWS
-1963 PTDARKREL
+1963 PNDPRSRQL
-1972 YNCQIKDVDHR
+1972 YDCQIKDADHR
-1983 PKFVVSYDAQ
+1983 PKFVVSCEGRT
-1993 SYEGNTATEA
+1993 YEGDSASAA
-2003 WSQVIA
+2003 WSEVVTA
-2009 SVEKLRAQSDT
+2009 VERLRAQTDA
-2020 LRFLSKG
+2020 LRFFARG
-2027 IQGEMLFGL
+2027 IQGETLFGL
-2036 NESAISKITE
+2036 NESAITKITE

-2056 YTFRHPNSPLLD
+2056 YTFRHPGSPLLD

-2098 APTSS
+2098 APSTS
-2103 RSTQEGCLSSSGR
+2103 RSAQDAGSSSSGR
-2116 TRGRVGASFTDEL
+2116 TRGRVGSSFTDEL
-2129 AAAQM
+2129 ATAQM
-2134 RAMLQASGIGSEWA
+2134 RAMLQASGIGAEWA
-2148 LALGGREPF
+2148 LSSSLVANTVARIVLLILSWSRDIRSKTWYFVRIELAVSLVCLQALGGREPF
-2157 ASNSQSYTL
+2157 SSNSQSYTL